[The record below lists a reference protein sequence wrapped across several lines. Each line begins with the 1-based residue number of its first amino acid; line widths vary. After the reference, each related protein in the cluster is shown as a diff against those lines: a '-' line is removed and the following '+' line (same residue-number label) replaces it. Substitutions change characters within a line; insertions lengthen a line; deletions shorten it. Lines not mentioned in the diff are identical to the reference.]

1 MNPYGRFE
9 LDMNSRIDPATAA
22 TAKVPGPRTAPDTQA
37 PASAADGG
45 AGSAS

>member
-9 LDMNSRIDPATAA
+9 LDMNSHLDLAVAA
-22 TAKVPGPRTAPDTQA
+22 AAMVPGPRTPPESDAA
-37 PASAADGG
+37 RSAADGG